1 MTLVKQ
7 LKMRKTF
14 FPQASQKILDFF
26 VDLRKTDCSKFTCTL
41 RQNSFTKQKRKKE
54 NESVSYI
61 YKEALESELLEKEYK
76 KAARAFCFVISDSFL

>member
-7 LKMRKTF
+7 LKMRKSF

-54 NESVSYI
+54 NER
-61 YKEALESELLEKEYK
+61 EKEYK